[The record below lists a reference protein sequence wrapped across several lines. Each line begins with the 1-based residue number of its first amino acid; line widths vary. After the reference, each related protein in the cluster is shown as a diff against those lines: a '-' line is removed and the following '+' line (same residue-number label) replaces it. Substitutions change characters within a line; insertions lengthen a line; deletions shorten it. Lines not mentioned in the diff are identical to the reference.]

1 MLTSPDIIDIMPN
14 RTPEL
19 AISPTCFTSFPDPC
33 DVCHQHQC
41 TYNLNHGLVFALA
54 ASLEKS
60 LEPLVSSLNDVMEES
75 HAPLKESLAKMW
87 KTDPPDDASG

>member
-1 MLTSPDIIDIMPN
+1 MLATPDIIDIKPN

-19 AISPTCFTSFPDPC
+19 AISPACFTSCPDPC
-33 DVCHQHQC
+33 NVCHQHQC
-41 TYNLNHGLVFALA
+41 TYNLNHGLVFSIA

-75 HAPLKESLAKMW
+75 HAALKESLAKMW